1 MIGERSRGWGIVR
14 FATAEEA
21 SAAMAGMNGVEIA
34 GRPIQVREDK
44 GPIVPA
50 AAAAY

>member
-1 MIGERSRGWGIVR
+1 
-14 FATAEEA
+14 
-21 SAAMAGMNGVEIA
+21 MNGVEIA

-50 AAAAY
+50 AAAAAY